1 MHLLRSECG
10 RFERNNQFAFVYYNI
25 IQKQMVASNV
35 HFSVPRSLQARLTR
49 DLLDIDIDVLEDLM
63 GKCWKDPFYEL
74 SDEKKKSIL
83 NILASVNVVTRHVPG
98 SDGYKL
104 CQHNE
109 IWALMNTKGTPTLFI
124 TLNPSDV
131 DNPIVHL
138 FSGEAIVL
146 EDVGRGKDLDGWQ
159 RRLVSKEPGCVRIVL

>member
-1 MHLLRSECG
+1 MEEQVVHLLRSECG

-104 CQHNE
+104 
-109 IWALMNTKGTPTLFI
+109 
-124 TLNPSDV
+124 
-131 DNPIVHL
+131 
-138 FSGEAIVL
+138 
-146 EDVGRGKDLDGWQ
+146 
-159 RRLVSKEPGCVRIVL
+159 